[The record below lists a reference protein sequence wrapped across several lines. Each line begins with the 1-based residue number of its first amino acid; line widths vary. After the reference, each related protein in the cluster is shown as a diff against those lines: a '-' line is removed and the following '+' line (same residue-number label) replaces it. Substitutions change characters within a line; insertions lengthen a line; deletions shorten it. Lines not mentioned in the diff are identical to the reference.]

1 MNERQKLNFSTV
13 FLYILLFTAMFSLY
27 YVGRNGEPFGL
38 ALLYAM
44 LVAGLNPVVSCL
56 LYLLSGLS
64 GFTLSVLPVYAGQA
78 AILCIVFCVYAKLK
92 KKAVAIP
99 LVCVSLSLALFVA
112 FSPFTPYNIP
122 LNLPFTL
129 GAISQKVILSGLI
142 FLLSA
147 MFTVSLKALLNKLL
161 RCRLKAEEIIFSV
174 LFFVLCGVGLCRIA
188 SVTAYMGIAFFI
200 LLLFACATKDA
211 SALIAA
217 FALSLPPALVGGVS
231 PERFFLYGTAV
242 ALFIKMGRLPA
253 VLALLGIF
261 FTYGYFDGIYS
272 LQTSFLVQSLLSALI
287 PCLLFL
293 LIPPPFVRKME
304 DKLIF
309 YREKHLSRIAINRN
323 RASIGEQLFEISGV
337 FREIQT

>member
-147 MFTVSLKALLNKLL
+147 MFTVSLKALLNKLPLSAQSGRNYLFRSFFRAL
-161 RCRLKAEEIIFSV
+161 RCRTLPNSQRHCLHGYCILYFIIVCLRNEGRFRAH
-174 LFFVLCGVGLCRIA
+174 CGVCAQSAARACRRSFSRKIFPLRDSGRPLYQNGTTSRRFGPPRHIFHLRVFRRNLFVA
-188 SVTAYMGIAFFI
+188 N
-200 LLLFACATKDA
+200 LLFGTV
-211 SALIAA
+211 SP
-217 FALSLPPALVGGVS
+217 FRPHSLPVIFTHSSSL
-231 PERFFLYGTAV
+231 RQ
-242 ALFIKMGRLPA
+242 KNGR
-253 VLALLGIF
+253 
-261 FTYGYFDGIYS
+261 
-272 LQTSFLVQSLLSALI
+272 
-287 PCLLFL
+287 
-293 LIPPPFVRKME
+293 
-304 DKLIF
+304 
-309 YREKHLSRIAINRN
+309 
-323 RASIGEQLFEISGV
+323 
-337 FREIQT
+337 